1 MLFRSTNQQTVRS
14 VFGKPA
20 KTYELVGT
28 LTISIVLSIPSLS
41 GGMARTKTVTLATW
55 RGVKREHC
63 EQLVDRF
70 HRCNDEYSFK
80 DGVVSAK
87 WHVVEY
93 I

>member
-1 MLFRSTNQQTVRS
+1 MNTATRIAESIV
-14 VFGKPA
+14 GKPA

>member
-1 MLFRSTNQQTVRS
+1 METNQQTVRS

-20 KTYELVGT
+20 KTYELRGT
-28 LTISIVLSIPSLS
+28 LTVSVVLSIPSLT

-63 EQLVDRF
+63 EELVARF
-70 HRCNDEYSFK
+70 HHCNDEYSFK
-80 DGVVSAK
+80 DGVVTAK
-87 WHVVEY
+87 WQAIEY